1 MFIPHLLFPSITFRP
16 NRLIFNELGSFDN
29 SAFENAELQSTS
41 ENTTLEKI
49 DDSEDLAKKYSDAVF
64 KLEQDLSV
72 TGLSSHETTSE
83 LKQLEKQKEFLTDV
97 EELLN
102 TMADSPNNFEHINLQ
117 HVTQDPNHVESVLR
131 ESNKSWQQLADHI
144 KSQLPIQRKTEVSIQ
159 IETAISVVLTERI
172 LAGAEQMLQPD
183 SFPKFERE
191 LKQNSDLKELYSLE
205 KPSGT
210 LLSHEDLDEFA
221 EKYTPVLVEAFKKKN
236 DAYAKLPSL
245 TTEDEE
251 QHKTLADFLSKYP
264 SQEEVSETPAWN
276 TLLENIQA
284 DIEEENDPV
293 KKREKFDEFIE
304 DCKDQ
309 FGSDIEIIIL
319 EAIESDQ
326 NFKQLSYL
334 ITTTSTKEQAIVL
347 KQAVESNAVTELY
360 YASIAEEPTYFYKV
374 LEEKLTVV
382 RTNSNEEEITHPA
395 NEPHIIPTEIF
406 FRTMEDKPQ
415 LQELAN
421 WLDPDTSKIT
431 ENENGSLTIQQ
442 DESTQITLPPD
453 YFSNNAPLAK
463 VTVGQEPFTEN
474 GEGSLAEI
482 DKIVEQANSILFVR
496 YGLDA
501 EELIP
506 GGLNSHMGRE
516 LALKLAGLFF
526 FDKGNEQKSSEKD
539 NKYENLKTKTGK
551 VRFQDSVTEFFGIDV
566 SINEGVSRDG
576 AEEQLR
582 VFLAK
587 HDLLTITG
595 VLKPEDDISWQKVRQ
610 KKESYLAGINQIL

>member
-1 MFIPHLLFPSITFRP
+1 MFIPNLLFPSITFRP

-29 SAFENAELQSTS
+29 GAFENTELQSTS
-41 ENTTLEKI
+41 ENIPPEKI
-49 DDSEDLAKKYSDAVF
+49 DDSEDLAKKYSDAVL

-72 TGLSSHETTSE
+72 TGLSDNETISE
-83 LKQLEKQKEFLTDV
+83 LKRLTKQNEFLTDV
-97 EELLN
+97 EELLKAN
-102 TMADSPNNFEHINLQ
+102 ADSPNSFEYINLQ
-117 HVTQDPNHVESVLR
+117 HVTQDPIHVESVLR
-131 ESNKSWQQLADHI
+131 KSNKSWQQLAKHI
-144 KSQLPIQRKTEVSIQ
+144 KNQLPIQKNTEVLIR

-172 LAGAEQMLQPD
+172 LAGAEQMLQPE

-210 LLSHEDLDEFA
+210 FLTHKELDAFA
-221 EKYTPVLVEAFKKKN
+221 EKYTPILVDAFKKKN
-236 DAYAKLPSL
+236 DAYAKLPAL
-245 TTEDEE
+245 TTENQG
-251 QHKTLADFLSKYP
+251 QHKNLADFLSKYP

-284 DIEEENDPV
+284 NIEEEKDPV

-304 DCKDQ
+304 DCKVQ
-309 FGSDIEIIIL
+309 FGPDIEIIIL

-326 NFKQLSYL
+326 SFKQLSYL
-334 ITTTSTKEQAIVL
+334 ITTTSTEEQAIAL
-347 KQAVESNAVTELY
+347 TLAIESNTVAELY
-360 YASIAEEPTYFYKV
+360 YASIAKEPTYFHTV
-374 LEEKLTVV
+374 VEEKLTIV
-382 RTNSNEEEITHPA
+382 RTNRDEKEVAYPSIEA
-395 NEPHIIPTEIF
+395 HIIPTEIF
-406 FRTMEDKPQ
+406 LQTLEDKPQ

-421 WLDPDTSKIT
+421 WLAPDTSKIT

-442 DESTQITLPPD
+442 DEVTQITLPPD
-453 YFSNNAPLAK
+453 YLSNDVPLAK

-482 DKIVEQANSILFVR
+482 DKIVEQANSLLFVR

-501 EELIP
+501 EEFIP
-506 GGLNSHMGRE
+506 SGLNSHTGRE

-526 FDKGNEQKSSEKD
+526 FDKAIEQKSSEKD

-551 VRFQDSVTEFFGIDV
+551 VGFQNSVKEFFGIDV
-566 SINEGVSRDG
+566 SVNEGVSRDS
-576 AEEQLR
+576 AKEQLR

-587 HDLLTITG
+587 HDLLTKTG
-595 VLKPEDDISWQKVRQ
+595 VLKPEDDISWQKVRL
-610 KKESYLAGINQIL
+610 KKENYLVGLN

>member
-16 NRLIFNELGSFDN
+16 NRLIFNALGSFDN
-29 SAFENAELQSTS
+29 GAFENAELRSTS
-41 ENTTLEKI
+41 ENTPPEKI
-49 DDSEDLAKKYSDAVF
+49 DDTEDLAKKYSDAVF

-72 TGLSSHETTSE
+72 TTGLSSHETTSE

-172 LAGAEQMLQPD
+172 LAGAEKMLQPD

-210 LLSHEDLDEFA
+210 LLSYEDLDEFA

-276 TLLENIQA
+276 RLLENIQA
-284 DIEEENDPV
+284 DIEEEKDPV

-304 DCKDQ
+304 DCKDH
-309 FGSDIEIIIL
+309 FGPDVEIIIL

-326 NFKQLSYL
+326 NFKQLSFL
-334 ITTTSTKEQAIVL
+334 ITTTSTKEQAIAL
-347 KQAVESNAVTELY
+347 KQAVDSNTVAELY

-374 LEEKLTVV
+374 VEEKLTLV
-382 RTNSNEEEITHPA
+382 RTNSDEEEISHPA
-395 NEPHIIPTEIF
+395 NEAHIIPTEVF
-406 FRTMEDKPQ
+406 FQAMEDKPQ
-415 LQELAN
+415 LQQLAN
-421 WLDPDTSKIT
+421 WLNPDTTEIT
-431 ENENGSLTIQQ
+431 ENEDGSLTIQQ
-442 DESTQITLPPD
+442 DESTQIKLPAD
-453 YFSNNAPLAK
+453 YLSTNLPVAK
-463 VTVGQEPFTEN
+463 VTVGQEPFTERS
-474 GEGSLAEI
+474 EGSLADI
-482 DKIVEQANSILFVR
+482 DRVVEQANSILFVR

-501 EELIP
+501 EEFIP
-506 GGLNSHMGRE
+506 GGLDSNTGRE
-516 LALKLAGLFF
+516 VALKLASLLF
-526 FDKGNEQKSSEKD
+526 FDKSTDRKYSEQD
-539 NKYENLKTKTGK
+539 NKYENLQTRTDK
-551 VRFQDSVTEFFGIDV
+551 VGFKDSLKEFFGISVLLDK
-566 SINEGVSRDG
+566 GVSQES
-576 AEEQLR
+576 AKEQLR
-582 VFLAK
+582 AFLAK
-587 HDLLTITG
+587 HDLLTKTG
-595 VLKPEDDISWQKVRQ
+595 VLKPEDDISWQKVQQ
-610 KKESYLAGINQIL
+610 KKENYLVGLN